1 MWAHSPAG
9 EGVGESQF
17 RREERHCSTHVL
29 CGYNPSYCSQ
39 PQSQLEN
46 SFVLLANETLESLGD
61 KFNELIE
68 ENSQLAQ
75 GDVTLGK

>member
-1 MWAHSPAG
+1 VHTRP
-9 EGVGESQF
+9 Q
-17 RREERHCSTHVL
+17 ERGWGSSSADERKDTVVHMYFVVIL
-29 CGYNPSYCSQ
+29 SYCSQ

-46 SFVLLANETLESLGD
+46 SFGLLANETLESLGD

>member
-1 MWAHSPAG
+1 MYF
-9 EGVGESQF
+9 V
-17 RREERHCSTHVL
+17 VIL
-29 CGYNPSYCSQ
+29 SYCSQ
-39 PQSQLEN
+39 QQSQLEN
-46 SFVLLANETLESLGD
+46 SFGLLANETLESLGD

>member
-1 MWAHSPAG
+1 MDPDLEHW
-9 EGVGESQF
+9 F
-17 RREERHCSTHVL
+17 L
-29 CGYNPSYCSQ
+29 CCHIPHFSQ

-46 SFVLLANETLESLGD
+46 SFGLLANETLESLGD

-68 ENSQLAQ
+68 ETSQLAQ

>member
-1 MWAHSPAG
+1 M
-9 EGVGESQF
+9 GESQF
-17 RREERHCSTHVL
+17 RREDRQCRTHVL
-29 CGYNPSYCSQ
+29 CGYTPYCSH

-46 SFVLLANETLESLGD
+46 SFGLLANETLESLGD

-75 GDVTLGK
+75 GDVTLGR